1 VDSITL
7 ARLALA
13 FTIGL
18 LATMNPCVLPLY
30 PGFLAYLA
38 NNAANP
44 TRMVNIRYLGFAA
57 LGGVMTMM
65 LALGALIAGL
75 IEMLGHAPAI
85 IAPLGAAITLL
96 MGFLLLLNVNPFAR
110 LPILASRTP
119 VTGSTPHAE
128 AFLYG
133 LLFGPMI
140 IPCAGPLVVSIFTL
154 SLGVAGFV
162 EQFLFFFIFGLGFG
176 LPLLV
181 LALLPQSLSGDLMR
195 QVTRHSTL
203 ISRLS
208 GLALIGFG
216 IWNLRASWALL
227 SLYVEL

>member
-1 VDSITL
+1 MGAITL
-7 ARLALA
+7 AHLAPA

-18 LATMNPCVLPLY
+18 LATVNPCVLPLY

-38 NNAANP
+38 NSAVSPAG
-44 TRMVNIRYLGFAA
+44 MVNVRYLGLTA

-75 IEMLGHAPAI
+75 IEMLGETPAF
-85 IAPLGAAITLL
+85 IAPLGAAVTLL
-96 MGFLLLLNVNPFAR
+96 MGFLLLFNVNPFAR
-110 LPILASRTP
+110 IPVPTAST
-119 VTGSTPHAE
+119 TGVGAHSG

-140 IPCAGPLVVSIFTL
+140 MPCAGPLVVSIFSL

-162 EQFLFFFIFGLGFG
+162 EQLLFFFIFGLGFG

-181 LALLPQSLSGDLMR
+181 LALLPNAWSGGLMR
-195 QVTRHSTL
+195 QIMRHSAL

-227 SLYVEL
+227 SLYAGS

>member
-1 VDSITL
+1 
-7 ARLALA
+7 
-13 FTIGL
+13 
-18 LATMNPCVLPLY
+18 MNPCVLPLY

-38 NNAANP
+38 NNAASP
-44 TRMVNIRYLGFAA
+44 ERAVNIRYLGLAA
-57 LGGVMTMM
+57 LGGALTMT

-75 IEMLGHAPAI
+75 IEALGHAPAI
-85 IAPLGAAITLL
+85 IAPLGAMVTLL
-96 MGFLLLLNVNPFAR
+96 MGFLLLFNVNPFAR
-110 LPILASRTP
+110 LPVLTKP
-119 VTGSTPHAE
+119 VTGSTPHFG

-162 EQFLFFFIFGLGFG
+162 EQLLFFFIFGLGFG
-176 LPLLV
+176 LPLLF
-181 LALLPQSLSGDLMR
+181 LALLPPSLSGGMMS
-195 QVTRHSTL
+195 QVARHSML

-227 SLYVEL
+227 SLYVGS

>member
-1 VDSITL
+1 
-7 ARLALA
+7 
-13 FTIGL
+13 
-18 LATMNPCVLPLY
+18 MNPCVLPLY

-38 NNAANP
+38 NNAAKPNG
-44 TRMVNIRYLGFAA
+44 TVNVRYLGVAA
-57 LGGVMTMM
+57 LGGALTMT
-65 LALGALIAGL
+65 LLLGALLASL
-75 IEMLGHAPAI
+75 IEILGHAPPI
-85 IAPLGAAITLL
+85 IAPLGAMVTLL
-96 MGFLLLLNVNPFAR
+96 MGLLLLFEINPFAH
-110 LPILASRTP
+110 IP
-119 VTGSTPHAE
+119 VLTAPVIGSTPHTG

-140 IPCAGPLVVSIFTL
+140 IPCAGPLVISIFTL

-162 EQFLFFFIFGLGFG
+162 EQILFFFIFGLGFG

-181 LALLPQSLSGDLMR
+181 LALLPQSLSGGLMR

-208 GLALIGFG
+208 GILLIAFG

-227 SLYVEL
+227 SLYVGS

>member
-1 VDSITL
+1 MTL
-7 ARLALA
+7 AHLAPA

-44 TRMVNIRYLGFAA
+44 NGTVNIRYLGVAA
-57 LGGVMTMM
+57 LGGALTMT
-65 LALGALIAGL
+65 LALGALIASL

-85 IAPLGAAITLL
+85 IAPLGATITLL
-96 MGFLLLLNVNPFAR
+96 MGFLLLLNVDPFAR
-110 LPILASRTP
+110 LPVLTTP
-119 VTGSTPHAE
+119 VIGSTPQTG

-162 EQFLFFFIFGLGFG
+162 EQLLFFFIFGLGFG

-181 LALLPQSLSGDLMR
+181 LALLPQSLSGAFMR
-195 QVTRHSTL
+195 QVTRHSAP
-203 ISRLS
+203 INRLS

-216 IWNLRASWALL
+216 VWNLRASWALL
-227 SLYVEL
+227 SLYVGS

>member
-7 ARLALA
+7 AHLVPA

-38 NNAANP
+38 YSAANP
-44 TRMVNIRYLGFAA
+44 ARTVNIRFLGLAA
-57 LGGVMTMM
+57 LGGALTMT

-75 IEMLGHAPAI
+75 IAIIGHAPAI
-85 IAPLGAAITLL
+85 IAPLGAAFTLL
-96 MGFLLLLNVNPFAR
+96 MGILLLLNFNPFAR
-110 LPILASRTP
+110 VAVPAGPLT
-119 VTGSTPHAE
+119 TSTPYAG

-140 IPCAGPLVVSIFTL
+140 IPCAGPLVVSIFSL
-154 SLGVAGFV
+154 SLGVTGFV
-162 EQFLFFFIFGLGFG
+162 EQLLFFLIFGLGFG

-181 LALLPQSLSGDLMR
+181 LAMLPRSLSGGLMR
-195 QVTRHSTL
+195 RVTRHSAL
-203 ISRLS
+203 ITRLS
-208 GLALIGFG
+208 GVALIGFG
-216 IWNLRASWALL
+216 IWNLRASWALV
-227 SLYVEL
+227 SFYAGS

>member
-1 VDSITL
+1 MDSLTL
-7 ARLALA
+7 AHLAPA
-13 FTIGL
+13 FAIGL
-18 LATMNPCVLPLY
+18 LATINPCVLPLY

-38 NNAANP
+38 NNAAKPN
-44 TRMVNIRYLGFAA
+44 RVVNIQYLGFAA
-57 LGGVMTMM
+57 LGGVMAMM

-75 IEMLGHAPAI
+75 IEMLGRIPAI

-96 MGFLLLLNVNPFAR
+96 MGCLLLLDINPLSR
-110 LPILASRTP
+110 LPVLSTRI
-119 VTGSTPHAE
+119 TGSTPHAG

-140 IPCAGPLVVSIFTL
+140 MPCAGPLVISIFSL

-162 EQFLFFFIFGLGFG
+162 EQLLFFFIFGLGFG

-181 LALLPQSLSGDLMR
+181 LALLPKTLNDMLIR
-195 QVTRHSTL
+195 LVTRRSAL
-203 ISRLS
+203 IRHLS

-216 IWNLRASWALL
+216 IWNLRASWLLL
-227 SLYVEL
+227 SPYAGS

>member
-7 ARLALA
+7 AHLAPA

-18 LATMNPCVLPLY
+18 LATLNPCVLPLY

-38 NNAANP
+38 NSSASP
-44 TRMVNIRYLGFAA
+44 TGTVNIRFLGLAV
-57 LGGVMTMM
+57 LGGALTMT
-65 LALGALIAGL
+65 LLLGALIAGL

-85 IAPLGAAITLL
+85 IAPLGAMITLL
-96 MGFLLLLNVNPFAR
+96 MGLLLLFKINPFAR
-110 LPILASRTP
+110 LPVLATP
-119 VTGSTPHAE
+119 VIGSTPHTG

-162 EQFLFFFIFGLGFG
+162 EQILFFFIFGLGFG

-181 LALLPQSLSGDLMR
+181 LALLPKALSESWMCP
-195 QVTRHSTL
+195 VTRHSTL
-203 ISRLS
+203 ITRLS
-208 GLALIGFG
+208 GVLLIAFG
-216 IWNLRASWALL
+216 IWNLRASWVFL
-227 SLYVEL
+227 SL